1 VLLSPFMP
9 TATRTLWES
18 IGQGELTSQPVDRA
32 AEWSSAPSVQPLAAG
47 LFPRIE
53 QPEPA
58 A

>member
-1 VLLSPFMP
+1 MP
-9 TATRTLWES
+9 TATRTLWEA

-32 AEWSSAPSVQPLAAG
+32 AEWSSAPTVQPLAAG